1 MLPILQAED
10 QLRAIDAAALGGGHV
25 KPRDARRALHQLQTT
40 ASGGRRKP
48 MKPSPAMLAAAG
60 FIAQELVNHKPI
72 LETLR
77 LLLLLNESEMDKE
90 FGLNLPSGDIAT
102 IEREL
107 ETGAADT
114 FFK

>member
-60 FIAQELVNHKPI
+60 IAVVRQPAGPE
-72 LETLR
+72 
-77 LLLLLNESEMDKE
+77 
-90 FGLNLPSGDIAT
+90 
-102 IEREL
+102 
-107 ETGAADT
+107 ADNG
-114 FFK
+114 